1 MISLNQPLKLQAD
14 LVNNDSYVFKNTPV
28 SFEGWLV
35 DDRVYRYYRAQD
47 DKAKLL
53 DQQMNNV
60 LIVNDPNV
68 SIANK
73 VLYIS
78 IGIVLGGATMY
89 LANQKK

>member
-1 MISLNQPLKLQAD
+1 MTFLNQPLKSQAD
-14 LVNNDSYVFKNTPV
+14 LVNSDSYVFKNTPAP
-28 SFEGWLV
+28 FEGWLV

-47 DKAKLL
+47 RKAEEL
-53 DQQMNNV
+53 DQQINNV
-60 LIVNDPNV
+60 LVVNDPNV

-73 VLYIS
+73 ALYIG